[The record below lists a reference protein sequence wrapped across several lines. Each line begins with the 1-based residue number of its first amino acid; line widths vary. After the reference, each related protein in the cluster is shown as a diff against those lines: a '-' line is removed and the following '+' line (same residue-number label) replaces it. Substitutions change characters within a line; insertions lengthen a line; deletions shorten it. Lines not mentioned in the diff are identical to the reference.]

1 MKAKYRFLVIRK
13 IIRAVDKDKKL
24 PRTSILETMM
34 MFKTAWGEVTEKTIL
49 NCFRKSRIS
58 VEAQT
63 GAMNGHDDP
72 FKEIMDHGEDHSAVE
87 ELEFDLNQLR
97 ETRPDLVPENL
108 DTDGLLIL
116 TEMWETTNLDLC
128 LLMK

>member
-1 MKAKYRFLVIRK
+1 
-13 IIRAVDKDKKL
+13 
-24 PRTSILETMM
+24 MM
-34 MFKTAWGEVTEKTIL
+34 MLKTAWGEVTDKTIL
-49 NCFRKSRIS
+49 NCFRKSGIS

-63 GAMNGHDDP
+63 GATMY
-72 FKEIMDHGEDHSAVE
+72 HGEDHSAVE

>member
-1 MKAKYRFLVIRK
+1 
-13 IIRAVDKDKKL
+13 
-24 PRTSILETMM
+24 MM

-72 FKEIMDHGEDHSAVE
+72 FKEIMDHGEDHNAVE